1 MFNLFFKLGEK
12 VFDFFFNIREN
23 ILFWIY
29 MYQNGK
35 IKNLQDIKDIL
46 YDLKHTD
53 YENLPR
59 PFFDSIIKEF
69 KDKHNK

>member
-1 MFNLFFKLGEK
+1 MFN
-12 VFDFFFNIREN
+12 FFFNIREN

-29 MYQNGK
+29 MYQNGHVK
-35 IKNLQDIKDIL
+35 SIKDVKDIL

-59 PFFDSIIKEF
+59 PIFDSIMKEY
-69 KDKHNK
+69 KDKHNQ